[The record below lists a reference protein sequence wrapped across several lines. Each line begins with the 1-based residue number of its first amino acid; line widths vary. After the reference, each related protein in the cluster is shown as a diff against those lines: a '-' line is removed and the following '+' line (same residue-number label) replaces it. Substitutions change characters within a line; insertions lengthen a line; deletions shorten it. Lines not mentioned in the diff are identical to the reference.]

1 MTEGTTMPAEREAI
15 VDCDETCPECKGN
28 HHIGGDLQSPW
39 ACTTYVRR
47 NHRPPKGKN
56 NA

>member
-47 NHRPPKGKN
+47 NHRPPKGKHT
-56 NA
+56 